1 MPKFSLFSNSILALL
16 GLFLTTII
24 TIIAIDS
31 SSVAFPTQAIA
42 QRTAI
47 PSPTPTP
54 SPTPIPV
61 PTPASSPTPPPT
73 PVPPPAP
80 TPIPVPSPSSSPSPI
95 PIPIPTPSPTPT
107 PTPIPVPTP
116 QNPQIPTPTPTPIP
130 TPTPPQPPSDRSG
143 KTLTP
148 EERGKI
154 SAYLRSRKIDNAA
167 AVNLQTD
174 TRFILHD
181 TSVVLPP
188 SALDRERQLG
198 RGPLGLGVNIYLPRD
213 NAAVLA
219 RPNFYEPR
227 RPTTTEFE
235 KASDILVKA
244 EREQLLRKIWQVT
257 NGDAHRQALDTALA
271 NLGLSSSEIAK
282 EQKEANE
289 KLTAASGRIFTTA
302 TWSIEAIC
310 NRYNGGNRSLLT
322 NPSQEDS
329 LRSACKTLTNYFNVR
344 NSRVKSSVATEII
357 QVGARSTQ
365 GNQNTCNANN
375 SNIATFP
382 NPPYSDNQYNNSV
395 GLYLRAA
402 LAAGKFP
409 QITTHFAL
417 DTFDPEAHCDPRC
430 FNVNKLYDSIAGV
443 MGHTRGS
450 SYGIK
455 PSYGTRLGTNNI
467 WWSDRIC
474 HGAAPSR

>member
-1 MPKFSLFSNSILALL
+1 MPKFSLFSNPILALL

-24 TIIAIDS
+24 TVIAIDS
-31 SSVAFPTQAIA
+31 SSVAFPSQTIA

-47 PSPTPTP
+47 PSPTPA
-54 SPTPIPV
+54 PTSIPV
-61 PTPASSPTPPPT
+61 PTPASSPTPAPTPT
-73 PVPPPAP
+73 PVP
-80 TPIPVPSPSSSPSPI
+80 SPSPI
-95 PIPIPTPSPTPT
+95 PIPIPTPTPAPTPSPT

-116 QNPQIPTPTPTPIP
+116 QNPQIPTPTPTPS
-130 TPTPPQPPSDRSG
+130 PPQPPSDRSG
-143 KTLTP
+143 KNLTP
-148 EERGKI
+148 VERDKI
-154 SAYLRSRKIDNAA
+154 SAYLRSRKIDIATPINI
-167 AVNLQTD
+167 QTD

-188 SALDRERQLG
+188 SALDRERQIG

-244 EREQLLRKIWQVT
+244 DREQLLRRVWQAT
-257 NGDAHRQALDTALA
+257 NSNTRRQALDTALA
-271 NLGLSSSEIAK
+271 NLGLSSSEITK
-282 EQKEANE
+282 EQREASE
-289 KLTAASGRIFTTA
+289 KLSAASGRIFTTA

-310 NRYNGGNRSLLT
+310 NRYNSGDRSLLT

-329 LRSACKTLTNYFNVR
+329 LRSACKTLTNYFSVR

-365 GNQNTCNANN
+365 GNQNTCNASN
-375 SNIATFP
+375 SNIATLP
-382 NPPYSDNQYNNSV
+382 NPPYSDNQYSNSL

-409 QITTHFAL
+409 QMTTHFAL

-430 FNVNKLYDSIAGV
+430 LNLNQLYDAIAGV
-443 MGHTRGS
+443 MGHTQGS

-455 PSYGTRLGTNNI
+455 PSYGNRLGTNNI

-474 HGAAPSR
+474 HGSAPSR